1 MILDYPIGVKEF
13 GKIERKEKELLLIA
27 FEDLKQQRVLT
38 LSQAAALIGNYLGR
52 KPSISTCWRW
62 TLKGVRGSKLE
73 SIRVGGK
80 VYTTEPAIRT
90 FITTLST
97 NMKSVEPEVTE
108 TVCTPQSSSQ
118 AVSKESACLAK
129 QHLDQVLGVQ
139 VTAAVE
145 NNSS

>member
-1 MILDYPIGVKEF
+1 MRSFAWMQKIIHDYPIGVKEF
-13 GKIERKEKELLLIA
+13 DKIEREEKELLLIT

-97 NMKSVEPEVTE
+97 DITPEAIKATQ
-108 TVCTPQSSSQ
+108 TSP
-118 AVSKESACLAK
+118 KESAALQAVVSDGLLLAK
-129 QHLDQVLGVQ
+129 KHLDD
-139 VTAAVE
+139 VTG
-145 NNSS
+145 